1 MLLVGCVHSHGI
13 RVANEANTS
22 WGDTFSFKQC
32 SRILHHVALKCIA
45 SNPIFKEASISPKWI
60 NVARKGIL
68 RIDALEIIVFSVL
81 TNVMD
86 SSCSFIPIAVEAVLL
101 PLVIIIYHP
110 GTFSCPNGASHCS
123 LNTLGSS
130 PEWWNPTHLSRPG
143 SEVPSSLTFP
153 RFPHIGLLAPSFS
166 DILWYFLYHST
177 MALPTLN
184 GS

>member
-22 WGDTFSFKQC
+22 WGDTCSFKQC
-32 SRILHHVALKCIA
+32 SRILHHIA
-45 SNPIFKEASISPKWI
+45 
-60 NVARKGIL
+60 L

-153 RFPHIGLLAPSFS
+153 RFPHIGLLAPSSS

-177 MALPTLN
+177 VALPTLN